1 MTHPAPGR
9 LTTSPD
15 ELVKESRGG
24 LSRRGFLTG
33 LGVGAAAL
41 VTACTSRSGAGA
53 AGGIE
58 VPEVRLGVLGV
69 PDVGPLYV
77 ARRQGI
83 FGRDGLRPK
92 FVDSELTGD
101 NRFDLV
107 RGPEDI
113 HFDSWV
119 TIFLNIQDGADWVLL
134 GEAYQTGTNTTA
146 LVVPQKSKLRTL
158 RDLKGTRIAVNNPA
172 GLGVMLINA
181 QLATVGLTPRDVTYV
196 ETPFDQIGASLQR
209 GNAES
214 GWMVEPFMTVAA
226 LENGTAP
233 LADTAA
239 GPTLDLPQS
248 GYVCARSF
256 AERNP
261 NTVKAFQSALVEAQ
275 VRALDRMALEK
286 ELTDYLKTP
295 KVDAT
300 IASLMNIGT
309 YPSSLRAVRPQRV
322 ADLMFEQGML
332 KKKIKVAD
340 LIISQD
346 S

>member
-1 MTHPAPGR
+1 MRP
-9 LTTSPD
+9 
-15 ELVKESRGG
+15 EQLVKESPAVLG
-24 LSRRGFLTG
+24 RRGFLA
-33 LGVGAAAL
+33 GA
-41 VTACTSRSGAGA
+41 GAGA
-53 AGGIE
+53 ALLLTGCGSSQSDGAVSNVE

-77 ARRQGI
+77 AQRQGI
-83 FGRDGLRPK
+83 FNRDGLRPK

-146 LVVPQKSKLRTL
+146 LVAPAKSKLRAL

-181 QLATVGLTPRDVTYV
+181 QLATVGLTPKDVQYV
-196 ETPFDQIGASLQR
+196 ETPFDKIGSTLQK
-209 GNAES
+209 GGAEA

-256 AERNP
+256 AQRNP
-261 NTVKAFQSALVEAQ
+261 RTVKAFQSALVEAQ
-275 VRALDRMALEK
+275 VRALDRTALER
-286 ELTDYLKTP
+286 ELTNFLKTP

-322 ADLMFEQGML
+322 ADLMLEQGML
-332 KKKIKVAD
+332 KKKINVAD
-340 LIISQD
+340 LIVT
-346 S
+346 

>member
-1 MTHPAPGR
+1 MSPGQ
-9 LTTSPD
+9 
-15 ELVKESRGG
+15 LVKKSPSA
-24 LSRRGFLTG
+24 LSRRGFL
-33 LGVGAAAL
+33 A
-41 VTACTSRSGAGA
+41 GAGA
-53 AGGIE
+53 ALLAGCASNKGGSAARNVE

-77 ARRQGI
+77 AKRQGI
-83 FGRDGLRPK
+83 FDQDGLRPK

-107 RGPEDI
+107 RGPEDV

-146 LVVPQKSKLRTL
+146 LVVPAKSKLRTL
-158 RDLKGTRIAVNNPA
+158 RDLKDTRIAVNNPA

-181 QLATVGLTPRDVTYV
+181 QLATVGLTPKDVHYV
-196 ETPFDQIGASLQR
+196 ETAFDQIGASLKK

-248 GYVCARSF
+248 GYVCARQF
-256 AERNP
+256 AQRNP
-261 NTVKAFQSALVEAQ
+261 NTVKAFQASLVEAQ
-275 VRALDRMALEK
+275 VRSLDRSALER
-286 ELTDYLKTP
+286 ELTEFLKSP
-295 KVDAT
+295 KVDPT

-309 YPSSLRAVRPQRV
+309 FPSSLRAVRPQRV
-322 ADLMFEQGML
+322 ADLMLEQGML
-332 KKKIKVAD
+332 KKKINVAD
-340 LIISQD
+340 LIVT
-346 S
+346 

>member
-1 MTHPAPGR
+1 M
-9 LTTSPD
+9 
-15 ELVKESRGG
+15 
-24 LSRRGFLTG
+24 SRRGFL
-33 LGVGAAAL
+33 A
-41 VTACTSRSGAGA
+41 GAGA
-53 AGGIE
+53 ALLAAGCAANKGSGGASNIE

-69 PDVGPLYV
+69 PDVGPTYV
-77 ARRQGI
+77 AKRQGI
-83 FGRDGLRPK
+83 FDRYGLRPK

-146 LVVPQKSKLRTL
+146 LVVPAKSKLRAL
-158 RDLKGTRIAVNNPA
+158 RDLKSTRVAVNNPA

-181 QLATVGLTPRDVTYV
+181 QLATVGLTPKDVTYV
-196 ETPFDQIGASLQR
+196 ETPFDQIGARLKR
-209 GNAES
+209 GDAES
-214 GWMVEPFMTVAA
+214 GWMVEPFMTVSA

-248 GYVCARSF
+248 GYVCARQF
-256 AERNP
+256 AQRNP
-261 NTVKAFQSALVEAQ
+261 NTVRAFQSALVEAQ
-275 VRALDRMALEK
+275 VRALDRGVLER

-332 KKKIKVAD
+332 RKKINVAD
-340 LIISQD
+340 LIVT
-346 S
+346 

>member
-1 MTHPAPGR
+1 MRP
-9 LTTSPD
+9 
-15 ELVKESRGG
+15 EQLVKKSPPV
-24 LSRRGFLTG
+24 LSRRGFL
-33 LGVGAAAL
+33 
-41 VTACTSRSGAGA
+41 SGAGA
-53 AGGIE
+53 GAAVLLAGCASSKGNGVASNIE

-77 ARRQGI
+77 AQRQGI
-83 FGRDGLRPK
+83 FSRDGLRPR

-107 RGPEDI
+107 HGPEDI

-146 LVVPQKSKLRTL
+146 LVAPAKSKLRTL
-158 RDLKGTRIAVNNPA
+158 RDLKDTRIAVNNPA

-181 QLATVGLTPRDVTYV
+181 QLATVGLAPKDVHYV
-196 ETPFDQIGASLQR
+196 ETAFDQIGASLKK
-209 GNAES
+209 GDAES

-256 AERNP
+256 AQRNP
-261 NTVKAFQSALVEAQ
+261 NTVRAFQSALVEAQ
-275 VRALDRMALEK
+275 VRALDRTALEQ
-286 ELTDYLKTP
+286 ELTGYLKTP
-295 KVDAT
+295 KVDPT

-322 ADLMFEQGML
+322 ADLMLEQGML
-332 KKKIKVAD
+332 KKKINVAD
-340 LIISQD
+340 LIVT
-346 S
+346 